1 MPSDVSL
8 LATQIFARS
17 LTPLNAAEFL
27 AETTEDQRGVIED
40 QLPSPAPNTFDAV
53 RAVSTAILNNEF
65 AEFKRTPEFNA
76 LNDILNKNVVE
87 DKRDID
93 QFERQSRREAV
104 REGTTRTRVQ
114 EERDAGSCGAMVCMT
129 LVRSL
134 FRLVCPRP
142 HLCPVVFASDLVS
155 AVHDQSEGQQE
166 ESRSAAAQE
175 KKRAHHRP

>member
-8 LATQIFARS
+8 LATQIFARF

-93 QFERQSRREAV
+93 QFERQSLRANRACAG
-104 REGTTRTRVQ
+104 RGRLGGCGTT
-114 EERDAGSCGAMVCMT
+114 SFMT

-134 FRLVCPRP
+134 FCLVAPAPPLVPRRRR
-142 HLCPVVFASDLVS
+142 
-155 AVHDQSEGQQE
+155 Q
-166 ESRSAAAQE
+166 
-175 KKRAHHRP
+175 

>member
-8 LATQIFARS
+8 LATQIFARF

-27 AETTEDQRGVIED
+27 SETTEDQRGMIED

-93 QFERQSRREAV
+93 QFERQ
-104 REGTTRTRVQ
+104 
-114 EERDAGSCGAMVCMT
+114 
-129 LVRSL
+129 
-134 FRLVCPRP
+134 
-142 HLCPVVFASDLVS
+142 
-155 AVHDQSEGQQE
+155 
-166 ESRSAAAQE
+166 
-175 KKRAHHRP
+175 